1 MSSAT
6 LTQTGPVP
14 LRDRSLETLWPSLAT
29 TSIRSYSSFWKGNMV
44 CHWRYHKVWRTEC
57 CLPSGQFL
65 IQHLRLLLKVLEDL
79 VGMADT
85 DNNAAVESLLI
96 DSSAAVSLSG
106 SWQNHSKGMYLC
118 FSIDEVMNCC
128 VGSIRNAPG
137 GSKSTT
143 IRLCKPCF
151 QHLDGRIIRKFSL
164 EPCPQSNKS
173 FVKLRYIVFRWNC
186 IWAGTRKK

>member
-29 TSIRSYSSFWKGNMV
+29 TSIRSYSSFWKGNM
-44 CHWRYHKVWRTEC
+44 
-57 CLPSGQFL
+57 FL

-106 SWQNHSKGMYLC
+106 S
-118 FSIDEVMNCC
+118 
-128 VGSIRNAPG
+128 
-137 GSKSTT
+137 
-143 IRLCKPCF
+143 
-151 QHLDGRIIRKFSL
+151 
-164 EPCPQSNKS
+164 
-173 FVKLRYIVFRWNC
+173 
-186 IWAGTRKK
+186 